1 MAESIAIWIEETD
14 GMVLNRHRYVA
25 HVIFE
30 VILGWE
36 VIWPSSK
43 IEWNAA
49 GFRLQYGGVGPEA
62 SSQLTWVPAS
72 GLLTGGGLQWIWSD
86 SKGPGIPGVGRLP
99 FGVPNALHERID
111 ADWWSWVFWMVT
123 RMEEQA
129 PPQESLDGFGR
140 FKASAS
146 LGHQEGWLKRPEV
159 ESRVYSWAKSLGK
172 EPASRSFSVVPT
184 VDVDSAFAYKHRS
197 FYRATGAAI
206 RDALRGDWSRI
217 KERKKVL
224 RGEVSDPFDTYD
236 WLERIHRQHGLRAR
250 YFFLLADRSEHD
262 RGMSWKSNGIKALIR
277 RVKETADIGIHPGFA
292 SHESQNIER
301 LTDEIARLHAL
312 SEEGVLHSRQ
322 HYLLQR
328 CGPSWRRLEAAGIE
342 HDYTLGF
349 ADEVGFR
356 AGMSRPFP
364 AFDLAKD
371 ERMSLTLHPLAAM
384 DATLQRYM
392 GCTPAEALD
401 ELESLANEVKAV
413 DGSMMLLWH
422 NETVSDRWDWEGW
435 RTVYEEVF
443 SLICQN

>member
-1 MAESIAIWIEETD
+1 
-14 GMVLNRHRYVA
+14 
-25 HVIFE
+25 
-30 VILGWE
+30 
-36 VIWPSSK
+36 
-43 IEWNAA
+43 
-49 GFRLQYGGVGPEA
+49 
-62 SSQLTWVPAS
+62 
-72 GLLTGGGLQWIWSD
+72 
-86 SKGPGIPGVGRLP
+86 
-99 FGVPNALHERID
+99 
-111 ADWWSWVFWMVT
+111 
-123 RMEEQA
+123 
-129 PPQESLDGFGR
+129 
-140 FKASAS
+140 
-146 LGHQEGWLKRPEV
+146 
-159 ESRVYSWAKSLGK
+159 
-172 EPASRSFSVVPT
+172 
-184 VDVDSAFAYKHRS
+184 
-197 FYRATGAAI
+197 
-206 RDALRGDWSRI
+206 
-217 KERKKVL
+217 
-224 RGEVSDPFDTYD
+224 
-236 WLERIHRQHGLRAR
+236 
-250 YFFLLADRSEHD
+250 
-262 RGMSWKSNGIKALIR
+262 MSWKSNGIKALIR